1 MGILLRVKKSV
12 AVPLARLRPLHPS
25 LVTTI
30 VQIGWIR
37 LVCKLANLYNM
48 LWNHHQVGFL
58 DEVFTIFDDHS
69 HPVVLIGDQAL
80 RWMAVALMTD
90 EVR

>member
-1 MGILLRVKKSV
+1 
-12 AVPLARLRPLHPS
+12 
-25 LVTTI
+25 
-30 VQIGWIR
+30 
-37 LVCKLANLYNM
+37 M

-69 HPVVLIGDQAL
+69 HPVVLIGESSFAL
-80 RWMAVALMTD
+80 MAVALMTD